1 MAVTMADISHL
12 RKMSGAG
19 MMDCKKA
26 LEEANGDFEKAMEI
40 IRKKGQAVAAK
51 RSDREAS
58 EGCVL
63 AADKGDFAAI
73 VALKCETDFVA
84 KNTDFVALTQDILNV
99 AMEKKPATKED
110 LLAAALADGR
120 TIQEHI
126 TDRIGVTGEKMELG
140 AYEFVNGASTMSYI
154 HPGNKLAT
162 VVAFNQ
168 ANVEHQM
175 ARDVAMQVAAMNPV
189 SVRPDEVPQ
198 HIIDQELEIA
208 KDKARQAGKP
218 ENLLDRIAQGSLQ
231 KYYKENTLLQQ
242 EFIKDA
248 KLSIEQY
255 LHSANKELTVL
266 SKKTSPQ
273 GSSFLFIYSEL
284 KWKIINRVGRSE
296 IGSRRRRRNSC
307 RSGIIQIHGP
317 RSRLRSRSHRA
328 LYFPRVDVGKPTP
341 LIFPAV
347 DVKRHSQL
355 LACLYMRLLDTVCTK
370 YLKTNFTRILIVRFQ
385 HIFLLFPFVPGLADT
400 AHNRQ
405 HGNNSSCNFHLY
417 CFYNLLRRYGF
428 SI

>member
-26 LEEANGDFEKAMEI
+26 LEEAGGDFDKAMEI

-63 AADKGDFAAI
+63 AQENGEFAAV

-84 KNTDFVALTQDILNV
+84 KNKDFVALTQDILN
-99 AMEKKPATKED
+99 AALANKPASKEE
-110 LLAAALADGR
+110 LLATALADGR

-140 AYEFVNGASTMSYI
+140 AYEFINGASTISYI

-162 VVAFNQ
+162 IVAFNQ
-168 ANVEHQM
+168 ADVEHQM
-175 ARDVAMQVAAMNPV
+175 ARDVAMQVAAMNPI

-218 ENLLDRIAQGSLQ
+218 ENLLDRIAQGALQ

-248 KLSIEQY
+248 KMSVEQY
-255 LHSANKELTVL
+255 LHTANKELTVV
-266 SKKTSPQ
+266 
-273 GSSFLFIYSEL
+273 SFKRITL
-284 KWKIINRVGRSE
+284 N
-296 IGSRRRRRNSC
+296 
-307 RSGIIQIHGP
+307 
-317 RSRLRSRSHRA
+317 
-328 LYFPRVDVGKPTP
+328 VD
-341 LIFPAV
+341 
-347 DVKRHSQL
+347 
-355 LACLYMRLLDTVCTK
+355 
-370 YLKTNFTRILIVRFQ
+370 
-385 HIFLLFPFVPGLADT
+385 
-400 AHNRQ
+400 
-405 HGNNSSCNFHLY
+405 
-417 CFYNLLRRYGF
+417 
-428 SI
+428 

>member
-26 LEEANGDFEKAMEI
+26 LEEAGGDFDKAMEI

-63 AADKGDFAAI
+63 AQENGEFAAV

-84 KNTDFVALTQDILNV
+84 KNKDFVALTQDILN
-99 AMEKKPATKED
+99 AALANKPASKEE
-110 LLAAALADGR
+110 LLATALADGR

-140 AYEFVNGASTMSYI
+140 AYEFINGASTISYI

-162 VVAFNQ
+162 IVAFNQ
-168 ANVEHQM
+168 ADVEHQM
-175 ARDVAMQVAAMNPV
+175 ARDVAMQVAAMNPI

-248 KLSIEQY
+248 KISIEQY
-255 LHSANKELTVL
+255 LHTANKELTVV
-266 SKKTSPQ
+266 
-273 GSSFLFIYSEL
+273 SFKRITL
-284 KWKIINRVGRSE
+284 N
-296 IGSRRRRRNSC
+296 
-307 RSGIIQIHGP
+307 
-317 RSRLRSRSHRA
+317 
-328 LYFPRVDVGKPTP
+328 VD
-341 LIFPAV
+341 
-347 DVKRHSQL
+347 
-355 LACLYMRLLDTVCTK
+355 
-370 YLKTNFTRILIVRFQ
+370 
-385 HIFLLFPFVPGLADT
+385 
-400 AHNRQ
+400 
-405 HGNNSSCNFHLY
+405 
-417 CFYNLLRRYGF
+417 
-428 SI
+428 

>member
-26 LEEANGDFEKAMEI
+26 LEEAGGDFDKAMEI

-63 AADKGDFAAI
+63 AQENGEFAAV

-84 KNTDFVALTQDILNV
+84 KNKDFVALTQDILN
-99 AMEKKPATKED
+99 AALANKPASKEE
-110 LLAAALADGR
+110 LLATALADGR

-140 AYEFVNGASTMSYI
+140 AYEFINGASTISYI

-162 VVAFNQ
+162 IVAFNQ
-168 ANVEHQM
+168 ADVEHQM
-175 ARDVAMQVAAMNPV
+175 ARDVAMQVAAMNPI

-248 KLSIEQY
+248 KMSIEQY
-255 LHSANKELTVL
+255 LHTANKELTVV
-266 SKKTSPQ
+266 
-273 GSSFLFIYSEL
+273 SFKRITL
-284 KWKIINRVGRSE
+284 N
-296 IGSRRRRRNSC
+296 
-307 RSGIIQIHGP
+307 
-317 RSRLRSRSHRA
+317 
-328 LYFPRVDVGKPTP
+328 VD
-341 LIFPAV
+341 
-347 DVKRHSQL
+347 
-355 LACLYMRLLDTVCTK
+355 
-370 YLKTNFTRILIVRFQ
+370 
-385 HIFLLFPFVPGLADT
+385 
-400 AHNRQ
+400 
-405 HGNNSSCNFHLY
+405 
-417 CFYNLLRRYGF
+417 
-428 SI
+428 